1 MLCRSRPATPSP
13 QGVAVPLLVP
23 SVLDD
28 GPCMELVRVNGF
40 TGEYT
45 NAMAPAPSGKEAF
58 FIAAN
63 NLVAMDIKTFKQRFF
78 HGHTANITAFAF
90 SGEIQTA
97 MMMLDGSS
105 LPLYCL

>member
-1 MLCRSRPATPSP
+1 MLCRSSSATPSP
-13 QGVAVPLLVP
+13 QAVAVLPPVP

-63 NLVAMDIKTFKQRFF
+63 NLVAMDMQTHMQRFF
-78 HGHTANITAFAF
+78 HGHTANITTFAF
-90 SGEIQTA
+90 SGEIQTVT
-97 MMMLDGSS
+97 MMLDDCS
-105 LPLYCL
+105 LPL